1 MKGDPVICQ
10 LHRQIEAAQLIP
22 ALRMLRD
29 DVHKRMD
36 ALFPSLPLEEYYRQ
50 LNGVHDALIQ
60 RTIALAEAELARSGK
75 GSPPVPYAY
84 VLFGSGGRKEQTLSS
99 DQDSG
104 IIYQD
109 VSESGASEGVAAYF
123 EQLADTI
130 VRLLQ
135 EMGYPPCD
143 GNVISANPQWRLPL
157 SGWSRQL
164 DSWFEAAEWEAV
176 RYLLIVA
183 DSRHVH
189 GDAELLARLKN
200 HYFSDM
206 LARPVIIRRMLDN
219 TIRHKMLIGVF
230 GQLLKEQYGEDAG
243 SIDIKYGAYIPM
255 VNAIRLMAVQ
265 SEIRATSTLERL
277 VALADKGIMTIQE
290 AAEYKAAF
298 LFFLKLRLIATE
310 HNEDGMY
317 MNNGKLA
324 SKYLTKDMI
333 EELKQSLKLGKRLQR
348 HVQKLTVGWLK

>member
-1 MKGDPVICQ
+1 MKEDPVICRLAQ
-10 LHRQIEAAQLIP
+10 QIEAAQLIP
-22 ALRMLRD
+22 ALRMLRE
-29 DVHKRMD
+29 DVHMHMA

-50 LNGVHDALIQ
+50 LNGVHDALI
-60 RTIALAEAELARSGK
+60 RRVVALAEAELARSGK

-84 VLFGSGGRKEQTLSS
+84 VLFGSGGRQEQTLSS

-109 VSESGASEGVAAYF
+109 AAGVKEAAAAAYF
-123 EQLADTI
+123 ERLADTV

-135 EMGYPPCD
+135 EIGYPPCD

-157 SGWSRQL
+157 SRWSGQL
-164 DSWFEAAEWEAV
+164 DQWFEAAEWEAV

-183 DSRHVH
+183 DSRSVY
-189 GDAELLARLKN
+189 GDADLLAQLKE
-200 HYFSDM
+200 HYFTDM

-230 GQLLKEQYGEDAG
+230 GQLLKEQYGEEAG

-265 SEIRATSTLERL
+265 SEIRATSTLQRIE
-277 VALADKGIMTIQE
+277 ALADSGVLTGSE

-310 HNEDGMY
+310 YNEGGMY

-324 SKYLTKDMI
+324 NKHLTKDMI
-333 EELKQSLKLGKRLQR
+333 EELKLSLKIGKRLQR
-348 HVQKLTVGWLK
+348 QVQKLTVGWLK